1 MASLSYNKEAEIIPA
16 FSSSSRYLDALL
28 YIDNL
33 YSEGM
38 EVESRNK
45 VMTAKLF
52 TQGCRYHKLSK
63 GVLGFIGGILA

>member
-33 YSEGM
+33 FSEGM
-38 EVESRNK
+38 EVE
-45 VMTAKLF
+45 
-52 TQGCRYHKLSK
+52 
-63 GVLGFIGGILA
+63 FIHMNYS